1 MARYGPR
8 AAARYAWRWLSSP
21 ARRRGLPALPTVLNL
36 PVTDNCNSRCVMCDV
51 WKERS
56 EGEMSASDLGR
67 VLSDP
72 LFGDL
77 RHVGISGGEPTLR
90 KDLVAIVDTI
100 VSTPPRLESLSITTH
115 GFMPRVW
122 ETMMPE
128 IVRLCERRGVR
139 FTLNLSLDG
148 VGEVHDRVRRIPRG
162 FERLLETW
170 EVGRAAG
177 ADLQLQA
184 TVSRSNVY
192 GTGHLLRFA
201 RAGGQQIVFRLATV
215 IERLSNRESMADIAL
230 DAGGRSFFA
239 DFLESEDL
247 ARATANPARRLLY
260 RDLVRR
266 LTRGGPRRAPCYFQ
280 SEGVLLDPHGMLYY
294 CSISTEPLGNAL
306 EHSALKLYGS
316 PQARA
321 VRERLL
327 TRVCPGCLHD
337 QSGAWSP
344 AELAREMWRQ
354 SRPGRAAARAAE
366 MAAMAV
372 RAAVV
377 EIRRAIDRPV
387 FRRRSSAPRRGERV
401 ALLIGAYGGEHVGDA
416 AILGGV
422 VQRLVERHGVIRARV
437 ASTRP
442 DRTRRWV
449 ECLTLPVPLEVV
461 DAASPGLAEDLGPTD
476 LLVHAGGPL
485 MDLPRLLLRHLE
497 LAVAARRRGASVV
510 LEGVGIGPFQRR
522 ASRALARRLCRTA
535 DQIRVRTPS
544 ALGDP
549 VLPPGG
555 GEVDRDPAFDYL
567 ERRGRGPALDR
578 LPAGERKAVEQALGD
593 RPGLRV
599 GVNLRPLWSRY
610 ARDPAA
616 DLETVAARFLDQLV
630 DGMERFETTA
640 GPTCWIYFAMNADRY
655 GFSDLDIGWELA
667 ERAGGRARVT
677 VLEHELGVD
686 GMLHLLDG
694 LELAI
699 AMRFH
704 ANVFAFA
711 RGLPV
716 LGIDYS
722 VGGRGK
728 VGELYRDRGLEDRV
742 ERVDRF
748 TTEWMVPRLT
758 ALAAAANGRGAAD
771 QGTSSR

>member
-1 MARYGPR
+1 MARYGPW
-8 AAARYAWRWLSSP
+8 AAARYAWGWFGSP
-21 ARRRGLPALPTVLNL
+21 ARRRGLPALPTLLNL
-36 PVTDNCNSRCVMCDV
+36 PVTDNCNSRCVMCNV
-51 WKERS
+51 WKARS

-90 KDLVAIVDTI
+90 KDLVGIVDAI
-100 VSTPPRLESLSITTH
+100 VSTAPRLESLSITTH
-115 GFMPRVW
+115 GFMPRIW
-122 ETMMPE
+122 EAILPE
-128 IVRLCERRGVR
+128 IVRRCERRGVS

-170 EVGRAAG
+170 EVARG
-177 ADLQLQA
+177 ASADVQLQA
-184 TVSRSNVY
+184 TVSSANVY
-192 GTGHLLRFA
+192 DTGRLLRFA
-201 RAGGQQIVFRLATV
+201 RAGGQPIVFRLATV
-215 IERLSNRESMADIAL
+215 IERLSNRESMADVAL
-230 DAGGRSFFA
+230 DASGRSFFA
-239 DFLESEDL
+239 DFLDSEDL
-247 ARATANPARRLLY
+247 ARATSNPARRLFY

-266 LTRGGPRRAPCYFQ
+266 LTRGGSRRAPCYFQ
-280 SEGVLLDPHGMLYY
+280 SEGVLLDPHGMLYH

-306 EHSALKLYGS
+306 EHSAMELYDS

-321 VRERLL
+321 ARERLL
-327 TRVCPGCLHD
+327 TRVCPGCTHD

-344 AELAREMWRQ
+344 GELAWEVWRR

-366 MAAMAV
+366 IAAMAA

-377 EIRRAIDRPV
+377 EIRRAGSRYV
-387 FRRRSSAPRRGERV
+387 LRRRAPAPRGGRT

-422 VQRLVERHGVIRARV
+422 VQRLVERHGLVRARV

-449 ECLTLPVPLEVV
+449 ECLTLPVPLDVV
-461 DAASPGLAEDLGPTD
+461 DAASPGLAEDLGPSD

-510 LEGVGIGPFQRR
+510 LEGVGIGPFRRR

-535 DQIRVRTPS
+535 DLIRVRTPS

-549 VLPPGG
+549 VLPRSGV
-555 GEVDRDPAFDYL
+555 EVDRDPAFDYL

-578 LPAGERKAVEQALGD
+578 LPDGEREAIERALGE

-610 ARDPAA
+610 ASDPAI
-616 DLETVAARFLDQLV
+616 DLEKVGARLLDELA
-630 DGMERFETTA
+630 DGMERFEATA
-640 GPTCWIYFAMNADRY
+640 GPTRWIYFAMNADRY

-667 ERAGGRARVT
+667 ERAGGQLEVT

-686 GMLHLLDG
+686 GILHLFDG
-694 LELAI
+694 LDVAV

-748 TTEWMVPRLT
+748 TAEWLVPRLA
-758 ALAAAANGRGAAD
+758 ALATAAGGRGAAGH
-771 QGTSSR
+771 GTSSR